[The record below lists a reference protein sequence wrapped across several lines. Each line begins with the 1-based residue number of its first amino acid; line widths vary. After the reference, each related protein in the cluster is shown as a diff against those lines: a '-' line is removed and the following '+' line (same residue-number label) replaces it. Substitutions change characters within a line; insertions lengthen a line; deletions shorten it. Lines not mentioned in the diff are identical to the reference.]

1 MTPGIYVHEHTHKKT
16 GKAHNLRFE
25 IKGFKDGCW
34 QITTKP
40 KKVVEKVRAVVITD
54 KKFKRYSTAT
64 VDIPPLISVE
74 EYLSYPLEVT

>member
-25 IKGFKDGCW
+25 IKGFKDV
-34 QITTKP
+34 TTKP

-54 KKFKRYSTAT
+54 KKFKRYPTSIVT
-64 VDIPPLISVE
+64 VPLSLTLSIE
-74 EYLSYPLEVT
+74 EYINHDHVSP